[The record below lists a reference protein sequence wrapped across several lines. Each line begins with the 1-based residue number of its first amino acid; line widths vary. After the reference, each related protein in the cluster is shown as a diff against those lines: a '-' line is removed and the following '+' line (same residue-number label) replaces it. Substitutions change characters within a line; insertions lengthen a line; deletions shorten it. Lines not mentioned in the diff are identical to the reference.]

1 MHKNNQSESDISDKY
16 VRPAMVQAGWHT
28 LDQIYAQFPLRA
40 GRVVVRGNKAHRDKD
55 TVLKAD
61 FVLFL
66 KPNIPL
72 AVVEV
77 KKASLSAQAGM
88 QQAIQYAE
96 LLDVPFSFASNG
108 NSFVFRDATLA
119 SGVLEQSLTLDQFP
133 SPSELWA
140 RYCTWKGW
148 SAEVQ
153 SVAAHDYAPD
163 PSGKKVPRYY
173 QLNAINRTVEAI
185 AAGQNRV
192 LLVMATGTGKTY
204 TAFQIIHR
212 LWKSTWRTDKPGGQK
227 RILFLADR
235 NILIDQTMVNDF
247 RPFKGAM
254 AKLSAHAAGIS
265 RDAAKGVERV
275 NAQGQ
280 IEVDDVDL
288 AVDKT
293 SKAVNKSYEIYLSL
307 YQAVTG
313 TEEEQNIYKQFSPD
327 FFDLIVVDECHRG
340 SANEDSAWRDILTY
354 FASATHV
361 GLTATPKE
369 TKDTSN
375 TAYFGEPIYTYS
387 LKQGIEDGFLAPY
400 KVIRVDLDKDT
411 FGWRPT
417 AGMTDN
423 KGQLIEDRVY
433 TGRDMNRKL
442 VLEPRDVVVAE
453 RITAYLRATDRMAK
467 TIVFCEDIDHA
478 ARMRQALSNANADIC
493 ATQPNYVVQITGDNL
508 EGKREL
514 DNFIDPEKE
523 YPVIATTSKL
533 MSTGVDAQTCKL
545 IVLDQNIKSM
555 TLFKQII
562 GRGTRL
568 REDLG
573 KTWFTILDFKRAT
586 ELFADKDFD
595 GEPVQIYEPKA
606 GQPIAPPDEQ
616 PDGMPHPVRAEPVEA
631 GLNDLGRLGPF
642 APGVD
647 GSKKYIVGG
656 MVTVAVARERV
667 QYLNAQ
673 GKLITES
680 LRDYTRI
687 NLTKQYDSLDK
698 FLQAWNDAE
707 RKAAL
712 LQELEGQGVLIE
724 ALAEELASTGLT
736 NLDPF
741 DLLLH
746 VAYNMPALTRRE
758 RASRVKKRNVFTQY
772 GPVARKVIDALLDK
786 YADEGI
792 ATIEADTVFNVQP
805 FTDMGRPGELIKSF
819 GGRPQYLSAL
829 QTLERE
835 LYAINA
841 I

>member
-1 MHKNNQSESDISDKY
+1 MDNKKLSESDVVDKFI
-16 VRPAMVQAGWHT
+16 RPAIVQAGWHN
-28 LDQIYAQFPLRA
+28 LDQIYAQYPLRA
-40 GRVVVRGNKAHRDKD
+40 GRVVVRGKTAQRDKS
-55 TVLKAD
+55 TVLHAD

-66 KPNIPL
+66 KPNIPM
-72 AVVEV
+72 AVVEA
-77 KKASLSAQAGM
+77 KKSRLSVRAGM
-88 QQAIQYAE
+88 QQAINYAE

-108 NSFVFRDATLA
+108 EGFVFRDATLA
-119 SGVLEQSLTLDQFP
+119 TGVLEQNITLDQFP
-133 SPSELWA
+133 SPQELWA
-140 RYCTWKGW
+140 RYCQWKGW

-153 SVAAHDYAPD
+153 SVAAFDYALATTA
-163 PSGKKVPRYY
+163 KTPRYY
-173 QLNAINRTVEAI
+173 QLGAINRTVEAI

-212 LWKSTWRTDKPGGQK
+212 LWKSSWRADKPSGQK

-254 AKLSAHAAGIS
+254 AKLSPN
-265 RDAAKGVERV
+265 AKGVERI
-275 NAQGQ
+275 NAQGKV
-280 IEVDDVDL
+280 ELEEVDL
-288 AVDKT
+288 AVNKT
-293 SKAVNKSYEIYLSL
+293 TKVVDKSYEIYLSL
-307 YQAVTG
+307 YQAVSG
-313 TEEEQNIYKQFSPD
+313 TDEAQNIYKQFSPD

-340 SANEDSAWRDILTY
+340 SADEDSAWREILTY
-354 FASATHV
+354 FASATQV

-369 TKDTSN
+369 TKEISN
-375 TAYFGEPIYTYS
+375 SDYFGEPIYTYS
-387 LKQGIEDGFLAPY
+387 LKQGIEDGYLAPY
-400 KVIRVDLDKDT
+400 KVIRVDLDKDA
-411 FGWRPT
+411 FGWRPA
-417 AGMTDN
+417 AGMTDKHGN
-423 KGQLIEDRVY
+423 VIEDRIY
-433 TGRDMNRKL
+433 TGADMNRKL
-442 VLEPRDVVVAE
+442 VLEKRDELVAAK
-453 RITAYLRATDRMAK
+453 ITEYLKATDRYAK

-493 ATQPNYVVQITGDNL
+493 ATQPKYVVQITGDSP
-508 EGKREL
+508 EGQKRTMGEL
-514 DNFIDPEKE
+514 DNFIDPEKP

-545 IVLDQNIKSM
+545 IVLDQNIQSM

-606 GQPIAPPDEQ
+606 GEPIAPPDTPPETQ
-616 PDGMPHPVRAEPVEA
+616 PDVQSGIPSGTDP
-631 GLNDLGRLGPF
+631 GDLPPLGPF
-642 APGVD
+642 APGIEEPR
-647 GSKKYIVGG
+647 KYVVGG

-698 FLQAWNDAE
+698 FLQAWNDAD

-712 LQELEGQGVLIE
+712 IQELEGQGVLIE
-724 ALAEELASTGLT
+724 ALAEELASTGL
-736 NLDPF
+736 NDLDPF

-805 FTDMGRPGELIKSF
+805 FTDIGRPAEIIKSF

-835 LYAINA
+835 LYAPVA
-841 I
+841 T

>member
-1 MHKNNQSESDISDKY
+1 LDKKNLSESDICDKY
-16 VRPAMVQAGWHT
+16 IRPAMVRAGWHA
-28 LDQIYAQFPLRA
+28 LDQIFREFPLRA
-40 GRVVVRGNKAHRDKD
+40 GRVVVRGNKSHRDKSS
-55 TVLKAD
+55 VLRAD
-61 FVLFL
+61 YALFH

-72 AVVEV
+72 AVVEA
-77 KKASLSAQAGM
+77 KDNTYAAGAGM
-88 QQAIQYAE
+88 QQALNYAA
-96 LLDVPFSFASNG
+96 LLDVPFVFSSNG
-108 NSFVFRDATLA
+108 DGFVFRDATLA
-119 SGVLEQSLTLDQFP
+119 TGMLEQNLSLDEFP
-133 SPSELWA
+133 SPAELWA
-140 RYCTWKGW
+140 RYCAWKGW
-148 SAEVQ
+148 SPEVQ
-153 SVAAHDYAPD
+153 RVAAFDYS
-163 PSGKKVPRYY
+163 PSKTPRYY

-204 TAFQIIHR
+204 TAFQIIWR
-212 LWKSTWRTDKPGGQK
+212 LWKSGAKK

-254 AKLSAHAAGIS
+254 AKLSAN
-265 RDAAKGVERV
+265 AKGVERI
-275 NAQGQ
+275 NAQGKL
-280 IEVDDVDL
+280 EVEDVDL
-288 AVDKT
+288 AVDKAT
-293 SKAVNKSYEIYLSL
+293 KQVNKSYEIYLSL

-313 TEEEQNIYKQFSPD
+313 TEEESNIYKQFSPD

-354 FASATHV
+354 FNSATHV

-369 TKDTSN
+369 TKEISN
-375 TAYFGEPIYTYS
+375 SAYFGEPIYTYS

-423 KGQLIEDRVY
+423 TGQLIEDRVY

-442 VLEPRDVVVAE
+442 IMEPRDTVVAE
-453 RITAYLRATDRMAK
+453 RITAYLKATDRMAK

-478 ARMRQALSNANADIC
+478 ARMRQALSNANADLC
-493 ATQPNYVVQITGDNL
+493 ASQPNYVVQITGDNP

-514 DNFIDPEKE
+514 DNFIDPEKP

-573 KTWFTILDFKRAT
+573 KSWFTILDFKRAT

-595 GEPVQIYEPKA
+595 GEPVQIYEPKGDDPIVPPEPPDIAAA
-606 GQPIAPPDEQ
+606 GQS
-616 PDGMPHPVRAEPVEA
+616 EPVE
-631 GLNDLGRLGPF
+631 GQPQNPLNPLGPF
-642 APGVD
+642 AGTSPATF
-647 GSKKYIVGG
+647 KYVLGNQ
-656 MVTVAVARERV
+656 VTVSVARERV

-673 GKLITES
+673 GQLITES

-687 NLTKQYDSLDK
+687 NLQKQYDSLDK
-698 FLQAWNDAE
+698 FLQAWSAAD

-712 LQELEGQGVLIE
+712 LDELEKHGVLVD
-724 ALAEELASTGLT
+724 ALAEEVAATGLT
-736 NLDPF
+736 GLDPF

-746 VAYNMPALTRRE
+746 VAWNMPALTRRE
-758 RASRVKKRNVFTQY
+758 RARRVQKRNVFTHY
-772 GPVARKVIDALLDK
+772 GPVARKVLEALLDK

-792 ATIEADTVFNVQP
+792 AAMESDEVLRVQP
-805 FTDMGRPGELIKSF
+805 LNALGSPVELIKSF
-819 GGRPQYLSAL
+819 GGRAQYLVAL
-829 QTLERE
+829 RTLEQE
-835 LYAINA
+835 LYSPRE
-841 I
+841 

>member
-1 MHKNNQSESDISDKY
+1 
-16 VRPAMVQAGWHT
+16 
-28 LDQIYAQFPLRA
+28 
-40 GRVVVRGNKAHRDKD
+40 
-55 TVLKAD
+55 
-61 FVLFL
+61 
-66 KPNIPL
+66 
-72 AVVEV
+72 
-77 KKASLSAQAGM
+77 M
-88 QQAIQYAE
+88 QQAIKYAE
-96 LLDVPFSFASNG
+96 LLDVPFVFSSNG
-108 NSFVFRDATLA
+108 EGFVFRDVTG
-119 SGVLEQSLTLDQFP
+119 SGGVLEQSLTLNEFP
-133 SPSELWA
+133 SPAELWL
-140 RYCTWKGW
+140 RYCIWKGW
-148 SAEVQ
+148 SPEVERIA
-153 SVAAHDYAPD
+153 SFDYS
-163 PSGKKVPRYY
+163 PSKTPRYY

-185 AAGQNRV
+185 ASGKNRV

-204 TAFQIIHR
+204 TAFQIIWR
-212 LWKSTWRTDKPGGQK
+212 LWRSGAKK

-254 AKLSAHAAGIS
+254 AKLSPN
-265 RDAAKGVERV
+265 AKGVERV
-275 NAQGQ
+275 SADGK
-280 IEVDDVDL
+280 IEVEDVDL

-293 SKAVNKSYEIYLSL
+293 TKAVNKSYEIYLSL

-313 TEEEQNIYKQFSPD
+313 TEDAANIYKQFSPD

-354 FASATHV
+354 FDSATHV

-375 TAYFGEPIYTYS
+375 IAYFGDSIYTYS

-400 KVIRVDLDKDT
+400 KVVRVDLDKDT

-417 AGMTDN
+417 AGMTDKHGN
-423 KGQLIEDRVY
+423 LIVDRVY
-433 TGRDMNRKL
+433 TGTDMNRKL
-442 VLEPRDVVVAE
+442 VIEDRDAVVAD
-453 RITAYLRATDRMAK
+453 RISAYLRATDRMAK

-478 ARMRQALSNANADIC
+478 SRMRQALSNANADIC
-493 ATQPNYVVQITGDNL
+493 ATQPNYVVQITGDNA

-514 DNFIDPEKE
+514 DNFIDPEKP

-573 KTWFTILDFKRAT
+573 KTWFTIIDFKRAT
-586 ELFADKDFD
+586 DNFADTAFD
-595 GEPVQIYEPKA
+595 GEPVQIYEPK
-606 GQPIAPPDEQ
+606 GDDPIAPPDTPLEPLDPANPTSHPKPFDGQ
-616 PDGMPHPVRAEPVEA
+616 PQDP
-631 GLNDLGRLGPF
+631 LNPLGPF
-642 APGVD
+642 GGAGGTPPI
-647 GSKKYIVGG
+647 KYVLGNQ
-656 MVTVAVARERV
+656 VTVAVARERV

-687 NLTKQYDSLDK
+687 NLTKQFDSLDK
-698 FLQAWNDAE
+698 FLQAWNDAD

-712 LQELEGQGVLIE
+712 LEELEKHGVLID
-724 ALAEELASTGLT
+724 ALQDELSAQGQTG
-736 NLDPF
+736 LDPF
-741 DLLLH
+741 DALLH
-746 VAYNMPALTRRE
+746 VAWNMPAITRRE
-758 RASRVKKRNVFTQY
+758 RARRVRKRNLFTQY
-772 GPVARKVIDALLDK
+772 GPVARKVLDALLDK

-805 FTDMGRPGELIKSF
+805 FTDIGRPAEIVKSF
-819 GGRPQYLSAL
+819 GGRPQYKIAL
-829 QTLERE
+829 QILERE
-835 LYAINA
+835 LYAN
-841 I
+841 